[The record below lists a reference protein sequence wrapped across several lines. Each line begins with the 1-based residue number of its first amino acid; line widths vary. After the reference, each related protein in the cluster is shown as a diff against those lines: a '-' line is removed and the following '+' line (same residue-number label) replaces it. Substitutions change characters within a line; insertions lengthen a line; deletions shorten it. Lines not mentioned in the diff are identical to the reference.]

1 MTPDKSLKK
10 VFKETAKW
18 LAYAEQEGQL
28 SDDQNR
34 LRAGLAKDGPL
45 HTPARRHLDWL
56 GHYYGHVAIDAF
68 GKGDTAA
75 LAQSLRWA
83 VAYRS
88 LGFRFGAM
96 DPPKGTD
103 VVQLREF
110 VTSLKAIGPA
120 MLSAWDEA
128 ATNAGLLIAY
138 AEAEQVRNAFPGSER
153 EQGWGKGTHDAFVIA
168 LVAQAFDVPTTYT
181 PENPLIPAYQDL
193 LDHWRTPDQAT
204 FQQAMAPAIAFH
216 LERSKGSTNKV
227 EYEFN
232 APFDTVFPAELL
244 IVQALRRRDGL
255 PAFDAGHALVD
266 APWAALRDLPNAEPP
281 PLLAETLAR
290 LQSDYPRFR

>member
-18 LAYAEQEGQL
+18 LAHADAADKVGRYRNG
-28 SDDQNR
+28 
-34 LRAGLAKDGPL
+34 LREDMDAKPIQKTASL
-45 HTPARRHLDWL
+45 HLDWL

-68 GKGDTAA
+68 GKGDAAA

-128 ATNAGLLIAY
+128 AINAGLLIAY
-138 AEAEQVRNAFPGSER
+138 AEAEQVRNAFPGNER
-153 EQGWGKGTHDAFVIA
+153 KQGWGKGTHDAFVIA
-168 LVAQAFDVPTTYT
+168 LVSQAFDVPTTYT
-181 PENPLIPAYQDL
+181 PENPLIPAYQGL
-193 LDHWRTPDQAT
+193 LEHWRTPDQAT
-204 FQQAMAPAIAFH
+204 FQQAMAPAVTFH
-216 LERSKGSTNKV
+216 LERSKGSTDKV

-244 IVQALRRRDGL
+244 VVQALRRRDGL
-255 PAFDAGHALVD
+255 PAFDTGHALVD
-266 APWAALRDLPNAEPP
+266 APWAALRDLPAAEPP

-290 LQSDYPRFR
+290 LQSDYPHFR